1 MKNFRFKQLII
12 GVLVGLLL
20 GGGLVF
26 AATKWSDF
34 TLLSAGNI
42 ADGDDFLLRD
52 VSDTTLA
59 ATGTQKRFSWAS
71 FKTDLGSAGFYE
83 NADDLVIG
91 SGGDPA
97 DAGTIRLKNADSI
110 AWEADPTGTDI
121 VGISVDSSEVI
132 QIASS
137 GASGVTITPALTCSS
152 TISGGIVV
160 TQVSSMPYAVTS
172 AQVKGGWL
180 VVTAVGDV
188 DLPASPSIGD
198 VIYIEQ
204 GDASEVISVA
214 VGNASHDI
222 LLSGVLLG
230 VDNEIDSPGGAGD
243 RGSYIQLIYTETN
256 LWRVKARE
264 GVWVDGGPV
273 D

>member
-1 MKNFRFKQLII
+1 MKKILISI
-12 GVLVGLLL
+12 FILLFLSGVVSAGS
-20 GGGLVF
+20 
-26 AATKWSDF
+26 WEDY
-34 TLLSAGNI
+34 TLLSSGNV
-42 ADGDDFLLRD
+42 ADGDDFLIRD
-52 VSDTTLA
+52 ISDTPPA
-59 ATGTQKRFSWAS
+59 AGLIKRYSWAS
-71 FKTDLGSAGFYE
+71 MKTDLGSAGFYE

-121 VGISVDSSEVI
+121 VGLSVDSSEVV

-152 TISGGIVV
+152 TISGGIIV
-160 TQVSSMPYAVTS
+160 TQVSSMPHTVTS
-172 AQVKGGWL
+172 TQVKGGWL

-188 DLPASPSIGD
+188 DLPASPEIGD
-198 VIYIEQ
+198 HIHIEQ
-204 GDASEVISVA
+204 GDASEVVSIA

-222 LLSGVLLG
+222 LHAGVLLG
-230 VDNEIDSPGGAGD
+230 VNNEIDSPGGAGD
-243 RGSYIQLIYTETN
+243 RGACIHMIYTETN
-256 LWRVKARE
+256 LWRAKPIE
-264 GVWVDGGPV
+264 GVFVDGGTV